1 MAKINS
7 QLSNDNILLRK
18 PEPEDL
24 DFLYSLENDTNIW
37 WVSDTRSP
45 FSRWQIKQHIENSVY
60 DIYTNKELRLIITD
74 KHNGKALGVI
84 DLFQYEPAHQR
95 AGVGIVIL
103 QEYRN
108 QKIAEQSLEI
118 IIEYCFNII
127 NLNKIWCC
135 IDAKNLISI
144 KLFKKFGFVKTGEL
158 KEWKKI
164 GENKF
169 EDVYLYQ
176 LKAMH

>member
-74 KHNGKALGVI
+74 KKTGKALGVV
-84 DLFQYEPAHQR
+84 DLFEFDPGHKR
-95 AGVGIVIL
+95 AGIGIVVL
-103 QEYRN
+103 PEYRN
-108 QKIAEQSLEI
+108 QKIAEQSLLI
-118 IIEYCFNII
+118 IIDYCFNLI
-127 NLNKIWCC
+127 NLNQIWCY
-135 IDAKNLISI
+135 IDSKNQISI
-144 KLFKKFGFVKTGEL
+144 KLFEKFGFVKNGEL
-158 KEWKKI
+158 KEWKNC
-164 GENKF
+164 GNNF
-169 EDVYLYQ
+169 EDVFFYQ
-176 LKAMH
+176 LFNR